1 MDLHA
6 IFTGIIPER
15 LYSVS
20 EAARYLG
27 VHRCTIY
34 AYIKHSEKPLPF
46 VRQPGNMRIVF
57 QGSDLSAYKTT
68 GLPKKGRKRKD
79 GIR

>member
-1 MDLHA
+1 MKVV
-6 IFTGIIPER
+6 PEKT
-15 LYSVS
+15 YSVK

-34 AYIKHSEKPLPF
+34 AYIRHSERPLPF
-46 VRQPGNMRIVF
+46 VRQLGNMRIVF
-57 QGSDLSAYKTT
+57 QGSDLAMYKAA

>member
-6 IFTGIIPER
+6 IFTGIIPEK

-20 EAARYLG
+20 EAARYLA

-34 AYIKHSEKPLPF
+34 AYIRHSEKQLPF
-46 VRQPGNMRIVF
+46 IRQPGNMRIVF
-57 QGSDLSAYKTT
+57 QGSDLTAYKAA